1 MRTFIDCSKLLENES
16 FLLWFLMTSF
26 PTGLTENE
34 DSIDE
39 VMGDKYNDKIEQDF
53 IDNLTGYYDGIF
65 KESDGYIDVPKSVK
79 LDLNGDELVIEFHA
93 GDTVYY
99 LNDKM
104 LGCTGS
110 EYSIWKIP
118 FEHFLKYSE
127 KLNSFEKFL
136 LLPMVF
142 VIADEEEEYNKIIY
156 SVVENIG
163 VLKDDF
169 DDICRCIFTNCLKE

>member
-136 LLPMVF
+136 LF
-142 VIADEEEEYNKIIY
+142 
-156 SVVENIG
+156 NILN
-163 VLKDDF
+163 LKLVKQKNF
-169 DDICRCIFTNCLKE
+169 KLYYYL